1 MREHLP
7 NATYSFLSSLNSQ
20 ASHLGQSASTPPL
33 PIQHSIHAPTQF
45 LQFLDQETK
54 NIFVLS
60 GSKSHGQDLFQ
71 QLIRAK
77 KDEQRLIVGENIT

>member
-7 NATYSFLSSLNSQ
+7 QATYSFLSSLNSQ
-20 ASHLGQSASTPPL
+20 ATPLRQSASIPQL
-33 PIQHSIHAPTQF
+33 PIQHSIHAPAQF
-45 LQFLDQETK
+45 LQFLEQTTQ

-77 KDEQRLIVGENIT
+77 KDQQRLIVGENIT